1 MKKGSFTGADRQRI
15 GKFEQ
20 ANGGTLFL
28 DEIGDMT
35 PITQAKVLRLL
46 QEQRF
51 ERVGGTETIS
61 TNVRVIAATNQD
73 LEAMVRAHRFRQD
86 LLYRLNGCTVYLPP
100 LRNRA
105 DDVPLLVEQFVKQA
119 NQTLGKQVRS
129 VVPDAIRILERHPWP
144 GNVRELQNVVRYAV
158 IQAVGEIITVESL
171 PANLRG
177 HVVNTTLTPTSHG
190 IVEMVHQLLNSG
202 SNDIYRQ
209 LLQYVDK
216 IVLDEVLHHV
226 KGNQVHAS
234 VLLGIS
240 RTTLRSKL
248 ANKPDE
254 GDV

>member
-1 MKKGSFTGADRQRI
+1 
-15 GKFEQ
+15 
-20 ANGGTLFL
+20 
-28 DEIGDMT
+28 
-35 PITQAKVLRLL
+35 
-46 QEQRF
+46 
-51 ERVGGTETIS
+51 
-61 TNVRVIAATNQD
+61 
-73 LEAMVRAHRFRQD
+73 MVRASRFRQD
-86 LLYRLNGCTVYLPP
+86 LLYRLNGCTVTLPP

-105 DDVPLLVEQFVKQA
+105 DDIALLVEQFVKQA
-119 NQTLGKQVRS
+119 NQTLGKNVRS

-158 IQAVGEIITVESL
+158 IQAVGEIVTVESL

-177 HVVNTTLTPTSHG
+177 HVTHVSMTPTSDR
-190 IVEMVHQLLNSG
+190 IAEMVQQMLDTG

-209 LLQYVDK
+209 VLQYVDK

-248 ANKPDE
+248 AHKPDE
-254 GDV
+254 EDE